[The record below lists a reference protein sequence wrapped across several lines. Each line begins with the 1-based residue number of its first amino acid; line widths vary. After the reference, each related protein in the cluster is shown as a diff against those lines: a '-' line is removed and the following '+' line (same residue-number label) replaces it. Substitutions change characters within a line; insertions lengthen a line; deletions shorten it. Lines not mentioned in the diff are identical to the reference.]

1 MTSVVVFAFDGLQP
15 VQVTPERM
23 PNLSAFAAE
32 GVAFDNHHSQFPTVT
47 RPNVVSM
54 LTGRYPGGHGV
65 AANMLV
71 VRDFDPRRAIPADR
85 DVLADVK
92 QRTGRLLLAPH
103 LAEILGAAGEHY
115 VAVGIGTGGNAYL
128 QNPSTE
134 SSGGATIHPEFC
146 LPKELHTELTS
157 RYGQWPPKER
167 PDESRLAHA
176 IEIMT
181 EYVLVEQSP
190 AVAML
195 WCCEPDSSQ
204 HAAGVGSDLGERA
217 LSAADRQFG
226 KLIGWL
232 EETGRDAE
240 TDVIVI
246 SDHGQTTAAATFDI
260 EELVRDAGFFAT
272 DVVVA
277 SNGGSVLF
285 YVREQD
291 PSIADRLGTWLIGQQ
306 WCGPVVA
313 SKTTGGISGTV
324 AASAVGVEGERA
336 PDLAMSFAWDSK
348 PNGRGYDGHSFNS
361 LAAPGLGIHGSMS
374 SHEMRCVMMARGP
387 SFKRGLAIDTPTG
400 NVDLAPT
407 ILKVLGLHRGDSMD
421 GRVLEE
427 ALADGPHP
435 DSIPRTTEVHT
446 AERTTARGMYRQQIS
461 VSRVGSTHY
470 VDQGQSAFDEPQH
483 APLTPRG

>member
-1 MTSVVVFAFDGLQP
+1 MTSVLIFGFDGLQP

-32 GVAFDNHHSQFPTVT
+32 GVAFENHHSQFPTVT

-54 LTGRYPGGHGV
+54 LTGRYPGGHGL
-65 AANMLV
+65 AANTLV
-71 VRDFDPRRAIPADR
+71 VREFDRRRAIPADR

-92 QRTGRLLLAPH
+92 RRTGRLLLAPH
-103 LAEILGAAGEHY
+103 LAELLGAAGKQY

-146 LPKELHTELTS
+146 LPLELQSEPTS
-157 RYGQWPPKER
+157 RYGPWPEKER
-167 PDESRLAHA
+167 PDERRLAHA
-176 IEIMT
+176 VRIMT
-181 EYVLVEQSP
+181 EYVLVEQDP
-190 AVAML
+190 AVATL

-204 HAAGVGSDLGERA
+204 HAAGVGSELGERA

-226 KLIGWL
+226 RLIGWL

-246 SDHGQTTAAATFDI
+246 SDHGQTTVAAALDV
-260 EELVRDAGFFAT
+260 EALLREAGFSEE

-291 PSIADRLGTWLIGQQ
+291 LSIADRLAKWLMGHT
-306 WCGPVVA
+306 WCGPIVA
-313 SKTTGGISGTV
+313 SRATGGISGTV
-324 AASAVGVEGERA
+324 AASVIGVEGERA

-348 PNGRGYDGHSFNS
+348 PNGLGYDGHSFNS

-374 SHEMRCVMMARGP
+374 SHEMRCVMIARGP
-387 SFKRGLAIDTPTG
+387 SFKRRLAIGTPTG

-407 ILKVLGLHRGDSMD
+407 ILKVLGLGGGDAMD

-427 ALADGPHP
+427 ALADGPDP

-446 AERTTARGMYRQQIS
+446 AERTTAMGSYRQQIS

-470 VDQGQSAFDEPQH
+470 VDQGQAALDKP
-483 APLTPRG
+483 